1 MITPLV
7 SIVTPVLNGER
18 YIRQC
23 LDSVAAQQFLF
34 LPGQVVGVVSTL
46 EHIVVDG
53 ISSDGTMAI
62 LADYQQKYSH
72 LKIACEPARG
82 VGAAVNTGFEI
93 AKGSVLG
100 WIDSD
105 DYYEPGAIQTVVDY
119 FTAHP
124 EAMLVYGGCKIVN
137 DLGQPFTE
145 FPVPAAEGS
154 RFIIKPFDE
163 REAIE
168 EWAYIVFCAAFYRRE
183 VIEAV
188 GGFNDLGNDLDFW
201 VRVNRKYPGGMH
213 MISQTLT
220 NWRLHR
226 GGISMKRSPREAGIR
241 LDRLKQDYFLAAKY
255 GYNVLAP
262 RPRRYLEALKEG

>member
-1 MITPLV
+1 MTTPLV

-23 LDSVAAQQFLF
+23 LDSVIDQ
-34 LPGQVVGVVSTL
+34 GCTL
-46 EHIVVDG
+46 REHIVVDG

-62 LADYQQKYSH
+62 LAGYQQEYSH

-82 VGAAVNTGFEI
+82 VGAAVNTGFKI
-93 AKGSVLG
+93 AKGSILG

-105 DYYEPGAIQTVVDY
+105 DFYEPGAIQPIVDY
-119 FTAHP
+119 FQAHP
-124 EAMLVYGGCKIVN
+124 EAMLIYGGCNIVN
-137 DLGQPFTE
+137 DQGQPFTE
-145 FPVPAAEGS
+145 FPVPASYQWTHNGTIIKQA
-154 RFIIKPFDE
+154 FTIKPFDE

-183 VIEAV
+183 VIEAI

-201 VRVNRKYPGGMH
+201 VRVNRKYRGGMH
-213 MISQTLT
+213 MIPQTLT

-226 GGISMKRSPREAGIR
+226 GGISMKRAPREAGIR
-241 LDRLKQDYFLAAKY
+241 LERLKQDYFIAGKY

-262 RPRRYLEALKEG
+262 RPRRYLQALKEG